1 MDFSAL
7 IWIKLMLETVV
18 AMYKSEL
25 KVQVLMELLIYIK
38 ILKLKLLEVLP
49 SKIYWQ

>member
-1 MDFSAL
+1 
-7 IWIKLMLETVV
+7 MLETVV